1 MKKVIRLNEEDITNL
16 VNKVISELSPSTRN
30 KSALAA
36 NKYKDETGSFAA
48 RRRSQKD
55 SFLEMPN
62 HLTIMADNIARK
74 MEQYFD
80 GLILR
85 LRPLNDLVK
94 VHKIECSLEKK
105 IDSNSNIAIIL
116 KYRIK
121 LMLMKEVP
129 IAGEKTKEDITTPI
143 KSDTQSFNIHQYYA
157 INEDGNINNQ
167 EQSFF
172 DTLTLKFTKGYDYQS
187 LESIQMTEELNG
199 ITARDITQMLLRLHK
214 KINTE
219 VSI

>member
-16 VNKVISELSPSTRN
+16 VNKVITELSPSIKN

-55 SFLEMPN
+55 SFLELPN
-62 HLTIMADNIARK
+62 SLNIMADNIARK

-80 GLILR
+80 GLTLR
-85 LRPLNDLVK
+85 LRFNHELVK
-94 VHKIECSLEKK
+94 VSKIECSLEKN
-105 IDSNSNIAIIL
+105 IESNSNIAILL

-121 LMLMKEVP
+121 LMVMKEVP

-157 INEDGNINNQ
+157 INEDGNIKDQ

-172 DTLTLKFTKGYDYQS
+172 DTLTLKITRGYDHQS
-187 LESIQMTEELNG
+187 FQMTEEHNG
-199 ITARDITQMLLRLHK
+199 ITARDITQMLIRLHK
-214 KINTE
+214 KLKTE

>member
-1 MKKVIRLNEEDITNL
+1 MKKIIRLNEEDITNL
-16 VNKVISELSPSTRN
+16 VNKVITELSPSIKNR
-30 KSALAA
+30 SALAA

-55 SFLEMPN
+55 SFLELPN
-62 HLTIMADNIARK
+62 SLNIMADNIARK

-80 GLILR
+80 GLTLR
-85 LRPLNDLVK
+85 LRFNHELVK
-94 VHKIECSLEKK
+94 VSKIECSLEKN
-105 IDSNSNIAIIL
+105 IESNSNIAILL

-121 LMLMKEVP
+121 LMVMKEVP

-157 INEDGNINNQ
+157 INEDGNIKDQ

-172 DTLTLKFTKGYDYQS
+172 DTLTLKLTRGYDHQS
-187 LESIQMTEELNG
+187 FQMTEEHNG
-199 ITARDITQMLLRLHK
+199 ITARDITQMLIRLHK
-214 KINTE
+214 KLKTE

>member
-16 VNKVISELSPSTRN
+16 VNRVITELSPSIKNR
-30 KSALAA
+30 SALAA

-55 SFLEMPN
+55 SFLELPN
-62 HLTIMADNIARK
+62 SLNIMADNIARK

-80 GLILR
+80 GLTLR
-85 LRPLNDLVK
+85 LRFNHELVK
-94 VHKIECSLEKK
+94 VSKIECSLEKN
-105 IDSNSNIAIIL
+105 IESNSNIALLL

-121 LMLMKEVP
+121 LMVMKEVP
-129 IAGEKTKEDITTPI
+129 IAGEKRTEDITTPI

-157 INEDGNINNQ
+157 INEDGNIKDQ

-172 DTLTLKFTKGYDYQS
+172 DTLTLKLTRGYDHQS
-187 LESIQMTEELNG
+187 FQMTEEHNG
-199 ITARDITQMLLRLHK
+199 ITARDITQMLIRLHK
-214 KINTE
+214 KLKTE

>member
-16 VNKVISELSPSTRN
+16 VNRVITELSPSIKNR
-30 KSALAA
+30 SALAA

-55 SFLEMPN
+55 SFLELPN
-62 HLTIMADNIARK
+62 SLNIMADNIARK

-80 GLILR
+80 GLTLR
-85 LRPLNDLVK
+85 LRFNHELVK
-94 VHKIECSLEKK
+94 VSKIECSLEKN
-105 IDSNSNIAIIL
+105 IESNSNIALLL

-121 LMLMKEVP
+121 LMVMKEVP
-129 IAGEKTKEDITTPI
+129 IAGEKRTEDITTPI

-157 INEDGNINNQ
+157 INEDGNIKDQ

-172 DTLTLKFTKGYDYQS
+172 DTLTLKLTRGYDHQS
-187 LESIQMTEELNG
+187 FQMTEEHNG
-199 ITARDITQMLLRLHK
+199 ITARDITQMLIRLHK
-214 KINTE
+214 KLNAE

>member
-16 VNKVISELSPSTRN
+16 VNKVITELSPSIKNR
-30 KSALAA
+30 SALAA

-55 SFLEMPN
+55 SFLELPN
-62 HLTIMADNIARK
+62 SLNIMADNIARK

-80 GLILR
+80 GLTLR
-85 LRPLNDLVK
+85 LRFNHELVK
-94 VHKIECSLEKK
+94 VSKIECSLEKN
-105 IDSNSNIAIIL
+105 IESNSNIAILL

-121 LMLMKEVP
+121 LMVMKEVP

-157 INEDGNINNQ
+157 INEDGNIKDQ

-172 DTLTLKFTKGYDYQS
+172 DTLTLKITRGYDHQS
-187 LESIQMTEELNG
+187 FQMTEEHNG
-199 ITARDITQMLLRLHK
+199 ITARDITQMLIRLHK
-214 KINTE
+214 KLKTE

>member
-16 VNKVISELSPSTRN
+16 VNRVITELSPSIKNR
-30 KSALAA
+30 SALAA

-55 SFLEMPN
+55 SFLELPN
-62 HLTIMADNIARK
+62 SLNIMADNIARK

-80 GLILR
+80 GLTLR
-85 LRPLNDLVK
+85 LRFNHELVK
-94 VHKIECSLEKK
+94 VHKIECSLEKN
-105 IDSNSNIAIIL
+105 IESNSNIALLL

-121 LMLMKEVP
+121 LMVIKEVP
-129 IAGEKTKEDITTPI
+129 IAGEKRTEDITTPI

-157 INEDGNINNQ
+157 INEDGNIKDQ

-172 DTLTLKFTKGYDYQS
+172 DTLTLKLTRGYDHQS
-187 LESIQMTEELNG
+187 FQMTEEHNG
-199 ITARDITQMLLRLHK
+199 ITARDIIQMLIRLHK
-214 KINTE
+214 KLKIE

>member
-16 VNKVISELSPSTRN
+16 VNRVITELSPSIKN

-55 SFLEMPN
+55 SFLELPN
-62 HLTIMADNIARK
+62 SLNIMADNIARK

-80 GLILR
+80 GLTLR
-85 LRPLNDLVK
+85 LRFNHELVK
-94 VHKIECSLEKK
+94 VHKIECSLEKN
-105 IDSNSNIAIIL
+105 IESNSNIALLL

-121 LMLMKEVP
+121 LMVIKEVP
-129 IAGEKTKEDITTPI
+129 IAGEKTKEDITVPI
-143 KSDTQSFNIHQYYA
+143 KSNTESFNIHQYYA
-157 INEDGNINNQ
+157 INEDGNIKDQ

-172 DTLTLKFTKGYDYQS
+172 DTLTLKLTRGYDHQS
-187 LESIQMTEELNG
+187 FQMTEEHNG
-199 ITARDITQMLLRLHK
+199 ITARDITQMLIRLHK
-214 KINTE
+214 KLNAE

>member
-16 VNKVISELSPSTRN
+16 VNWVITELSPSIKNR
-30 KSALAA
+30 SALAA

-55 SFLEMPN
+55 SFLELPN
-62 HLTIMADNIARK
+62 SLNIMADNIARK

-80 GLILR
+80 GLTLR
-85 LRPLNDLVK
+85 LRFNHELVK
-94 VHKIECSLEKK
+94 VHKIECSLEKN
-105 IDSNSNIAIIL
+105 IESNSNIALLL

-121 LMLMKEVP
+121 LMVIKEVP
-129 IAGEKTKEDITTPI
+129 IAGEKRTEDITTPI

-157 INEDGNINNQ
+157 INEDGNIKDQ

-172 DTLTLKFTKGYDYQS
+172 DTLTLKLTRGYDHQS
-187 LESIQMTEELNG
+187 FQMTEEHNG
-199 ITARDITQMLLRLHK
+199 ITARDIIQMLIRLHK
-214 KINTE
+214 KLKIE

>member
-1 MKKVIRLNEEDITNL
+1 M
-16 VNKVISELSPSTRN
+16 VNKVITELSPSIKN
-30 KSALAA
+30 KSAIAA

-55 SFLEMPN
+55 SFLELPN
-62 HLTIMADNIARK
+62 SLNIMADNIARK

-80 GLILR
+80 GLTLR
-85 LRPLNDLVK
+85 LRFNHELVK
-94 VHKIECSLEKK
+94 VSKIECSLEKN
-105 IDSNSNIAIIL
+105 IESNSNIALLL

-121 LMLMKEVP
+121 LMVIKEVP
-129 IAGEKTKEDITTPI
+129 IAGEKRTEDITTPI

-157 INEDGNINNQ
+157 INEDGNIKDQ

-172 DTLTLKFTKGYDYQS
+172 DTLTLKLTRGYDHQS
-187 LESIQMTEELNG
+187 FQMTEEHNG
-199 ITARDITQMLLRLHK
+199 ITARDITQMLIRLHK
-214 KINTE
+214 KLKTE

>member
-16 VNKVISELSPSTRN
+16 VNRVITELSPSIKNR
-30 KSALAA
+30 SALAA

-55 SFLEMPN
+55 SFLELPN
-62 HLTIMADNIARK
+62 SLNIMADNIARK

-80 GLILR
+80 GLTLR
-85 LRPLNDLVK
+85 LRFNHELVK
-94 VHKIECSLEKK
+94 VSKIECSLEKN
-105 IDSNSNIAIIL
+105 IESNSNIALLL

-121 LMLMKEVP
+121 LMVMKEVP

-157 INEDGNINNQ
+157 INEDGNIKDQ

-172 DTLTLKFTKGYDYQS
+172 DTLTLKLTRGYDHQS
-187 LESIQMTEELNG
+187 FQMTEEHNG
-199 ITARDITQMLLRLHK
+199 ITARDIIQMLIRLHK
-214 KINTE
+214 KLKTE

>member
-1 MKKVIRLNEEDITNL
+1 MKKVIKLNEEDITNL
-16 VNKVISELSPSTRN
+16 VNKVITELSPSIKN
-30 KSALAA
+30 KSAIAA

-55 SFLEMPN
+55 SFLELPN
-62 HLTIMADNIARK
+62 SLNIMADNIAKK

-80 GLILR
+80 GLTLR
-85 LRPLNDLVK
+85 LRFNHELVK
-94 VHKIECSLEKK
+94 VSKIECSLEKN
-105 IDSNSNIAIIL
+105 IESNSNIALLL

-121 LMLMKEVP
+121 LMVMKEVP

-143 KSDTQSFNIHQYYA
+143 KSYTQSFNIHQYYA
-157 INEDGNINNQ
+157 INEDGNIKDQ

-172 DTLTLKFTKGYDYQS
+172 DTLTLKLTRGYDHQS
-187 LESIQMTEELNG
+187 FQMTEEHNG
-199 ITARDITQMLLRLHK
+199 ITARDITQMLIRLHK
-214 KINTE
+214 KLNAE

>member
-16 VNKVISELSPSTRN
+16 VNRVITELSPSIKNR
-30 KSALAA
+30 SALAA

-55 SFLEMPN
+55 SFLELPN
-62 HLTIMADNIARK
+62 SLNIMADNIARK

-80 GLILR
+80 GLTLR
-85 LRPLNDLVK
+85 LRFNHELVK
-94 VHKIECSLEKK
+94 VSKIECSLEKN
-105 IDSNSNIAIIL
+105 IESNSNIALLL

-121 LMLMKEVP
+121 LMVMKEVP
-129 IAGEKTKEDITTPI
+129 IAGKKRTEDITTPI

-157 INEDGNINNQ
+157 INEDGNIKDQ

-172 DTLTLKFTKGYDYQS
+172 DTLTLKLTRGYDHQS
-187 LESIQMTEELNG
+187 FQMTEEHNG
-199 ITARDITQMLLRLHK
+199 ITARDITQMLIRLHK
-214 KINTE
+214 KLNAE

>member
-16 VNKVISELSPSTRN
+16 VNKVITELSPSIKNR
-30 KSALAA
+30 SALAA

-55 SFLEMPN
+55 SFLELPN
-62 HLTIMADNIARK
+62 SLNIMADNIARK

-80 GLILR
+80 GLTLR
-85 LRPLNDLVK
+85 LRFNHELVK
-94 VHKIECSLEKK
+94 VSKIECSLEKN
-105 IDSNSNIAIIL
+105 IESNSNIAILL

-121 LMLMKEVP
+121 LMVMKEVP

-157 INEDGNINNQ
+157 INEDGNIKDQ

-172 DTLTLKFTKGYDYQS
+172 DTLTLKITRGYDHQS
-187 LESIQMTEELNG
+187 LYEFTRE
-199 ITARDITQMLLRLHK
+199 HK
-214 KINTE
+214 
-219 VSI
+219 

>member
-16 VNKVISELSPSTRN
+16 VNKVITELSPSIKNR
-30 KSALAA
+30 SALAA

-55 SFLEMPN
+55 SFLELPN
-62 HLTIMADNIARK
+62 SLNIMADNIARK

-80 GLILR
+80 GLTLR
-85 LRPLNDLVK
+85 LRFNHELVK
-94 VHKIECSLEKK
+94 VSKIECSLEKN
-105 IDSNSNIAIIL
+105 IESNSNIAILL

-121 LMLMKEVP
+121 LMVMKEVP

-157 INEDGNINNQ
+157 INEDGNIKDQ

-172 DTLTLKFTKGYDYQS
+172 DTLTLKLTRGYDHQS
-187 LESIQMTEELNG
+187 FQMTEEHNG
-199 ITARDITQMLLRLHK
+199 ITARDITQMLIRLHK
-214 KINTE
+214 KLKTE

>member
-1 MKKVIRLNEEDITNL
+1 MKKIIRLNEEDITNL
-16 VNKVISELSPSTRN
+16 VNKVITELSPSIKNR
-30 KSALAA
+30 SALAA

-55 SFLEMPN
+55 SFLELPN
-62 HLTIMADNIARK
+62 SLNIMADNIARK

-80 GLILR
+80 GLTLR
-85 LRPLNDLVK
+85 LRFNHELVK
-94 VHKIECSLEKK
+94 VSKIECSLEKN
-105 IDSNSNIAIIL
+105 IESNSNIAILL

-121 LMLMKEVP
+121 LMVMKEVP

-157 INEDGNINNQ
+157 INEDGNIKDQ

-172 DTLTLKFTKGYDYQS
+172 DTLTLKLTRGYDHQS
-187 LESIQMTEELNG
+187 FQMTEEHNG
-199 ITARDITQMLLRLHK
+199 ITARDIIQMLIRLHK
-214 KINTE
+214 KLKTE

>member
-1 MKKVIRLNEEDITNL
+1 L
-16 VNKVISELSPSTRN
+16 VNKVITELSPSIKN
-30 KSALAA
+30 KSAIAA

-55 SFLEMPN
+55 SFLELPN
-62 HLTIMADNIARK
+62 SLNIMADNIARK

-80 GLILR
+80 GLTLR
-85 LRPLNDLVK
+85 LRFNHELVK
-94 VHKIECSLEKK
+94 VSKIECSLEKN
-105 IDSNSNIAIIL
+105 IESNSNIALLL

-121 LMLMKEVP
+121 LMVIKEVP
-129 IAGEKTKEDITTPI
+129 IAGEKRTEDITTPI

-157 INEDGNINNQ
+157 INEDGNIKDQ

-172 DTLTLKFTKGYDYQS
+172 DTLTLKLTRGYDHQS
-187 LESIQMTEELNG
+187 FQMTEEHNG
-199 ITARDITQMLLRLHK
+199 ITARDITQMLIRLHK
-214 KINTE
+214 KLKTE

>member
-1 MKKVIRLNEEDITNL
+1 MKKIIRLNEEDITNL
-16 VNKVISELSPSTRN
+16 VNKVITELSPSIKNR
-30 KSALAA
+30 SALAA

-55 SFLEMPN
+55 SFLELPN
-62 HLTIMADNIARK
+62 SLNIMADNIARK

-80 GLILR
+80 GLTLR
-85 LRPLNDLVK
+85 LRFNHELVK
-94 VHKIECSLEKK
+94 VSKIECSLEKN
-105 IDSNSNIAIIL
+105 IESNSNIAILL

-121 LMLMKEVP
+121 LMVMKEVP

-157 INEDGNINNQ
+157 INEDGNIKDQ

-172 DTLTLKFTKGYDYQS
+172 DTLTLKITRGYDHQS
-187 LESIQMTEELNG
+187 FQMTEEHNG
-199 ITARDITQMLLRLHK
+199 ITARDITQMLIRLHK
-214 KINTE
+214 KLKTE

>member
-1 MKKVIRLNEEDITNL
+1 MKKVIKLNEEDITNL
-16 VNKVISELSPSTRN
+16 VNKVITELSPSIKN
-30 KSALAA
+30 KSAIAA

-55 SFLEMPN
+55 SFLELPN
-62 HLTIMADNIARK
+62 SLNIMADNIAKK

-80 GLILR
+80 GLTLR

-94 VHKIECSLEKK
+94 VSKIECSLEKN
-105 IDSNSNIAIIL
+105 IESNSNIALLL

-121 LMLMKEVP
+121 LMVMKEVP

-143 KSDTQSFNIHQYYA
+143 KSYTQSFNIHQYYA
-157 INEDGNINNQ
+157 INEDGNIKDQ

-172 DTLTLKFTKGYDYQS
+172 DTLTLKLTRGYDHQS
-187 LESIQMTEELNG
+187 FQMTEEHNG
-199 ITARDITQMLLRLHK
+199 ITARDITQMLIRLHK
-214 KINTE
+214 KLNAE

>member
-16 VNKVISELSPSTRN
+16 VNRVITELSPSIKNR
-30 KSALAA
+30 SALAA

-55 SFLEMPN
+55 SFLELPN
-62 HLTIMADNIARK
+62 SLNIMADNIARK

-80 GLILR
+80 GLTLR
-85 LRPLNDLVK
+85 LRFSHDLVK
-94 VHKIECSLEKK
+94 VSKIECSLEKN
-105 IDSNSNIAIIL
+105 IESNSNIALLL

-121 LMLMKEVP
+121 LMVMKEVP
-129 IAGEKTKEDITTPI
+129 IAGEKRTEDITTPI

-157 INEDGNINNQ
+157 INEDGNIKDQ

-172 DTLTLKFTKGYDYQS
+172 DTLTLKLTRGYDHQS
-187 LESIQMTEELNG
+187 FQMTEEHNG
-199 ITARDITQMLLRLHK
+199 ITARDITQMLIRLHK
-214 KINTE
+214 KLKTE

>member
-16 VNKVISELSPSTRN
+16 VNRVITELSPSIKNR
-30 KSALAA
+30 SALAA

-55 SFLEMPN
+55 SFLELPN
-62 HLTIMADNIARK
+62 SLNIMADNIARK

-80 GLILR
+80 GLTLR
-85 LRPLNDLVK
+85 LRFNHELVK
-94 VHKIECSLEKK
+94 VHKIECSLEKNIESK
-105 IDSNSNIAIIL
+105 SNIALLL

-121 LMLMKEVP
+121 LMVIKEVP
-129 IAGEKTKEDITTPI
+129 IAGEKRTEDITTPI

-157 INEDGNINNQ
+157 INEDGNIKDQ

-172 DTLTLKFTKGYDYQS
+172 DTLTLKLTRGYDHQS
-187 LESIQMTEELNG
+187 FQMTEEHNG
-199 ITARDITQMLLRLHK
+199 ITARDIIQMLIRLHK
-214 KINTE
+214 KLKIE